1 MKNILIGNGIN
12 IQFDNKNY
20 TTKSI
25 VLRLLKNCDKDDFP
39 RHIIVDYP
47 YLMKNYLGKLFLEA
61 RAIIKGY
68 YDLYAF
74 GTVEKQSLIAFKE
87 RYASRLLTLKMTDI
101 GFEDYYLVHDLVC
114 HKTNTQNPDQWTIR
128 EAMKIAY
135 LYAIYNDGKLEELY
149 KNYSGKLIKELS
161 SYDQIFTTNYD
172 TNIEK
177 ATGKNVL
184 HIHGSFSQKSDVY
197 VASSFRNQLPD
208 APVRDIKIDEKYY
221 YLYSNAIS
229 TYAGAY
235 KEFQLKEA
243 SQANACVEKM
253 ASVYEEDEKIRQ
265 EIDRWCRCDNKL
277 TRNLGYAIKL
287 KANYPNLSFK
297 DNYHFD
303 KLKSIN
309 GELAILGLSP
319 WNDYHIFE
327 SINAAN
333 IEKCIF
339 WFYSEGDCL
348 AVEKLLPTLKA
359 NGILFFRDAKD
370 FWSKMNA

>member
-61 RAIIKGY
+61 RAIIKGD

-135 LYAIYNDGKLEELY
+135 LYAIYNDGKLGKMSYIYMDHFPKRVMFMLRLHLETNCQMRLY
-149 KNYSGKLIKELS
+149 EISRLMRSIIIYIQMQYQRMLERTKN
-161 SYDQIFTTNYD
+161 
-172 TNIEK
+172 
-177 ATGKNVL
+177 
-184 HIHGSFSQKSDVY
+184 
-197 VASSFRNQLPD
+197 
-208 APVRDIKIDEKYY
+208 
-221 YLYSNAIS
+221 SN
-229 TYAGAY
+229 
-235 KEFQLKEA
+235 
-243 SQANACVEKM
+243 
-253 ASVYEEDEKIRQ
+253 
-265 EIDRWCRCDNKL
+265 
-277 TRNLGYAIKL
+277 
-287 KANYPNLSFK
+287 
-297 DNYHFD
+297 
-303 KLKSIN
+303 
-309 GELAILGLSP
+309 
-319 WNDYHIFE
+319 
-327 SINAAN
+327 
-333 IEKCIF
+333 
-339 WFYSEGDCL
+339 
-348 AVEKLLPTLKA
+348 
-359 NGILFFRDAKD
+359 
-370 FWSKMNA
+370 